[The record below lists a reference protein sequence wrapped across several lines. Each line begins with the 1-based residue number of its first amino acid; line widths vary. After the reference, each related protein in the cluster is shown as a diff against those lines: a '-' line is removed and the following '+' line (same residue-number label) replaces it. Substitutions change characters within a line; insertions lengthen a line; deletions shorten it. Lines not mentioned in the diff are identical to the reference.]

1 MLSLTLRQVEFALA
15 VAHHG
20 GMSAA
25 AQALHI
31 SQPALSVAIGQLEA
45 RLGEA
50 LFLRRPGGRLQP
62 SPFGH
67 RWLIEAEAGLGQMRR
82 LADPAALK
90 SYPLRLAVFQDLA
103 ASCLAPLLA
112 MATTEAPALR
122 LDTRPMGF
130 EALLSALRD
139 GTVDL
144 ALTWDLGL
152 ETDIDRRLV
161 TRIPPHAVLAAA
173 HPLAARPGL
182 CLRDLADEPLIL
194 TDQGL
199 SVGHMRGLFSSAG
212 LAPRIAHRTASLDL
226 MRSFAANGFGVGLSY
241 TNPAPRLSQD
251 GKPLVTRPILDAG
264 TEALVLARLASATV
278 PPGEEALVG
287 LLPKTLA
294 ACGFSDTLTPV

>member
-15 VAHHG
+15 VARHG

-25 AQALHI
+25 AQALHV

-82 LADPAALK
+82 LADPTALK
-90 SYPLRLAVFQDLA
+90 SFPLRLAVFQDIA

-112 MATTEAPALR
+112 LAATKAPRLR
-122 LDTRPMGF
+122 LDTRTLGF
-130 EALLSALRD
+130 EALSAALRD

-152 ETDIDRRLV
+152 ETDIDRKPV
-161 TRIPPHAVLAAA
+161 ARIPPHAVLAEA
-173 HPLAARPGL
+173 HPLASRPTL
-182 CLRDLADEPLIL
+182 ALRDLVDEPLIL

-212 LAPRIAHRTASLDL
+212 LAPRIAHRTANLDL
-226 MRSFAANGFGVGLSY
+226 MRSFAANGFGIGLSY
-241 TNPAPRLSQD
+241 TNPAPRRSQD
-251 GKPLVTRPILDAG
+251 GKPLVTRPIRDAG
-264 TEALVLARLASATV
+264 CEALVLARLASATI
-278 PPGEEALVG
+278 PPAEDLLLG
-287 LLPKTLA
+287 LLPEILA
-294 ACGFSDTLTPV
+294 TCGFSGMPL

>member
-25 AQALHI
+25 AQALHV
-31 SQPALSVAIGQLEA
+31 SQPALSVAIGKLDA

-62 SPFGH
+62 SPFGR
-67 RWLIEAEAGLGQMRR
+67 RWLIEAETGLAQMQR
-82 LADPAALK
+82 LADPTALR
-90 SYPLRLAVFQDLA
+90 SYPLRLAVFQDIA

-112 MATTEAPALR
+112 MAATKAPTLR
-122 LDTRPMGF
+122 LDTRPTGF
-130 EALLSALRD
+130 ETLLSALRD

-161 TRIPPHAVLAAA
+161 TRIPPHAVLAEA

-182 CLRDLADEPLIL
+182 SLRDLVDEPLIL

-212 LAPRIAHRTASLDL
+212 LAPRIAHRTANLDL

-241 TNPAPRLSQD
+241 TNPAPRQSQD
-251 GKPLVTRPILDAG
+251 GRPLVTRPLLDAG
-264 TEALVLARLASATV
+264 TEALVLARLATATI
-278 PPGEEALVG
+278 PPAEDVLVG
-287 LLPKTLA
+287 LLPEILA
-294 ACGFSDTLTPV
+294 TCGFSGNPVPA